1 MEFIAGGV
9 AKSASAVEDACPC
22 SLDSPAFPG
31 VIPIHR
37 AIPDT
42 TDVDSSQ
49 APSAFE
55 SPTRSESVPRPVF
68 RGPVRYG
75 SLLLSSRFLLSPLA
89 GFTTLPFR
97 RIVRRLGGVGLAT
110 TDLVNARAL
119 LNRGERTMQMVE
131 THPEDRPFAV
141 QIFGSEADVMADAAR
156 FLVELGVDTID
167 INMGCPVN
175 RIAGQGAGAGMMCNT
190 DSTLKLARTV
200 VEAVRVPITVKM
212 RLGWDAT
219 HLTAPFFAREFEQLG
234 VAAVA
239 IHGRTREQGFSGTV
253 SLPGI
258 RAVVQA
264 VQRIPVVG
272 NGDVRSV
279 SDAARMIRETGCH
292 AVSIGRAAL
301 ANPWIFRQ
309 LAEWEQTGSFQPAGT
324 FDERLQ
330 LMLLQF
336 SFLEERF
343 PPDRAVVL
351 FRKMAHWYL
360 KGMRVRRKLR
370 GDLQYAAT
378 ATELRD
384 YIAQIREE
392 GPVDGNRT
400 GVLTETEIPVPKG
413 PVEQW

>member
-1 MEFIAGGV
+1 LEFIAGGV
-9 AKSASAVEDACPC
+9 AKSASALEDAWPC

-31 VIPIHR
+31 VIPIHS

-175 RIAGQGAGAGMMCNT
+175 RIAGQ
-190 DSTLKLARTV
+190 V
-200 VEAVRVPITVKM
+200 QVP
-212 RLGWDAT
+212 G
-219 HLTAPFFAREFEQLG
+219 
-234 VAAVA
+234 
-239 IHGRTREQGFSGTV
+239 
-253 SLPGI
+253 
-258 RAVVQA
+258 
-264 VQRIPVVG
+264 
-272 NGDVRSV
+272 
-279 SDAARMIRETGCH
+279 
-292 AVSIGRAAL
+292 
-301 ANPWIFRQ
+301 
-309 LAEWEQTGSFQPAGT
+309 
-324 FDERLQ
+324 
-330 LMLLQF
+330 
-336 SFLEERF
+336 
-343 PPDRAVVL
+343 
-351 FRKMAHWYL
+351 
-360 KGMRVRRKLR
+360 
-370 GDLQYAAT
+370 
-378 ATELRD
+378 
-384 YIAQIREE
+384 
-392 GPVDGNRT
+392 
-400 GVLTETEIPVPKG
+400 
-413 PVEQW
+413 